1 MGFWVQGRIK
11 REERAEARG
20 PAKFERA
27 ESTELHSALS
37 HVGDGVST
45 ISSNL

>member
-1 MGFWVQGRIK
+1 MGSWVQGRIK
-11 REERAEARG
+11 RKKRAEARD